1 MGGDA
6 GLYIEDQYIYEQFMT
21 NFIHS
26 HSENIIIYGTGIHT
40 RRLLEQVQNP
50 RIVGLMDA
58 KRTGEILWGYKVL
71 SYEEAV
77 AIEQVLIMILARN
90 AVINVIYRRIERF
103 CREYDIPVFDIN
115 GNNLRVSHDEAE
127 ARTCFIL
134 KEQELRAKIEDADVV
149 TFDIFDTLLTRCVM
163 RPRDIF
169 TVVECVL
176 NQIVRESGEPD
187 RKKTFC
193 FLEERIKA
201 ESAFSE
207 NDNPTIYEIYEQF
220 QRNTK
225 ITDVERTYLLN
236 LEIGCEKRFLK
247 KRQKMCDL
255 LLWAE
260 ELGKEV
266 YLISDMYFTKDI
278 LEDILDSF
286 QIRGHKDILVSCE
299 YRRSKQEGLF
309 HQFRKMTDAQS
320 DHLKK
325 TLHAEEKK
333 YLHIGDHYF
342 SDIIAAK
349 QAGFRTFRIY
359 STMEML
365 ESSLYSRMI
374 SDKLS
379 LEENIVISHY
389 AAKAY
394 NNPFGEFEKNGKL
407 IFHTIE
413 EITGTLIAPIIFK
426 YMLWLVQNITKSDYD
441 LVIFPSRDGFLLKK
455 IYQHFQ
461 EKEKKSKLPEPLYL
475 YTSRRAALTAAAQ
488 SESDVQYILNVDF
501 SGNVQEML
509 KARFGMDIETA
520 ADQAGQ
526 VQGEADLSKI
536 LSHCA
541 EERKNYC
548 SYIRGTGLGDHRQ
561 IAILDFV
568 AMGSVQEA
576 LERLLN
582 TQFTGFYF
590 LKRSADK
597 PCMKGLR
604 CLSFY
609 KESGDFQ
616 NDSNIYKYYYFL
628 ESIVTSYEPTFWGID
643 ESGKKLFYQE
653 SRSKEE
659 LIILEKI
666 HDEILRYCSEMLDL
680 FPDLFNRDKDIKV
693 YDTLLGFF
701 SKDYSVLENWNWI
714 KNIDEFMGRTVSEVN
729 R

>member
-1 MGGDA
+1 M
-6 GLYIEDQYIYEQFMT
+6 YMEDQYIYEQFMT

-40 RRLLEQVQNP
+40 QRLLEQVQSP
-50 RIVGLMDA
+50 RIAGLMDA

-71 SYEEAV
+71 SYEEAA
-77 AIEQVLIMILARN
+77 AIGQVLIVILARN
-90 AVINVIYRRIERF
+90 AVINVIYRRIEQF
-103 CREYDIPVFDIN
+103 CSEHDIPVFDIN

-127 ARTCFIL
+127 TRTCFIL
-134 KEQELRAKIEDADVV
+134 KEQELRAEIEDADVV

-169 TVVECVL
+169 TVVECFL
-176 NQIVRESGEPD
+176 NQIVRENGEPD
-187 RKKTFC
+187 GKKTFC
-193 FLEERIKA
+193 FSEERIKA

-225 ITDVERTYLLN
+225 ITDVERTYLFN
-236 LEIGCEKRFLK
+236 LEIACEKRFLK
-247 KRQKMCDL
+247 KQQQMCDL

-260 ELGKEV
+260 ELGKDV

-278 LEDILDSF
+278 LEDILAAF
-286 QIRGHKDILVSCE
+286 QIRGYKDIFVSCE

-309 HQFRKMTDAQS
+309 QQF
-320 DHLKK
+320 KK
-325 TLHAEEKK
+325 VIHAKAKNCLEAKSGEIPDAEEKK

-349 QAGFRTFRIY
+349 QAGFRTFQVY

-379 LEENIVISHY
+379 LEENIVISHF

-394 NNPFGEFEKNGKL
+394 NSPFGEFERNGKL
-407 IFHTIE
+407 IFHTLE

-426 YMLWLVQNITKSDYD
+426 YMLWLVQNITKSNYD

-455 IYQHFQ
+455 IYQQFQ
-461 EKEKKSKLPEPLYL
+461 EKEKKIELPEPLYL
-475 YTSRRAALTAAAQ
+475 YTSRRAALTAAVQ
-488 SESDVQYILNVDF
+488 NESDLQYILNVDF
-501 SGNVQEML
+501 SGNAQEML

-526 VQGEADLSKI
+526 VQDGANLNRI

-548 SYIRGTGLGDHRQ
+548 SYIQSTGLENHRH

-576 LERLLN
+576 LERLLD

-604 CLSFY
+604 CQSLY

-643 ESGKKLFYQE
+643 ENGKKLFYQE

-666 HDEILRYCSEMLDL
+666 HNEILRYCSEMLDL
-680 FPDLFNRDKDIKV
+680 FPDLFNMNEDIKV

-701 SKDYSVLENWNWI
+701 SKDYSALENWNWI
-714 KNIDEFMGRTVSEVN
+714 KNVDEFMGKTVSEVN